1 MIEFVYQLFAA
12 IGYTHPLHP
21 AVTHIPM
28 GMIIGGF
35 ILKVAAVKWENI
47 GKAAYYCFIL
57 ALLFAPL
64 TALLGFMDWQH
75 RLFGKMNG
83 FILAKFILTALLIT
97 LLSITVYLEHK
108 DTVNKKVLL
117 LCYTLCL
124 ITAGGLGF
132 AGGELA
138 YG

>member
-1 MIEFVYQLFAA
+1 MIEFIYRMFAA

-35 ILKVAAVKWENI
+35 IFKLASLKWESMA
-47 GKAAYYCFIL
+47 KTAYYCFIL
-57 ALLFAPL
+57 ALIFAPL

-75 RLFGKMNG
+75 RLFGRING
-83 FILAKFILTALLIT
+83 FIVAKFVLTLFLAALLSVTI
-97 LLSITVYLEHK
+97 YLDHK
-108 DTVNKKVLL
+108 GTANKKILL
-117 LCYTLCL
+117 MCYALCFL
-124 ITAGGLGF
+124 TAGGLGF
-132 AGGELA
+132 VGGELA